1 MKSTEKKPFLDRASS
16 FVWALIMAFAALI
29 LFFLLVELVLAPL
42 LGMQLGETVGYL
54 LYGLVLGISGFII
67 CKHNPKSVW
76 YVILILNIFT
86 FLTVIGEY
94 RTIVGTLGILNGIA
108 LLFSIIGAILGARTG
123 KKQLRLK
130 VAN

>member
-16 FVWALIMAFAALI
+16 FVWALIGAFVALI
-29 LFFLLVELVLAPL
+29 LFFLLVELVFAPL

-54 LYGLVLGISGFII
+54 IYGLMLGILGFII
-67 CKHNPKSVW
+67 CKHDPKSVW
-76 YVILILNIFT
+76 YVILVLNIFT

-94 RTIVGTLGILNGIA
+94 RTIVGVLGILNGIA
-108 LLFSIIGAILGARTG
+108 LLLSIIGGVLGTRAGR
-123 KKQLRLK
+123 KQLRLK

>member
-1 MKSTEKKPFLDRASS
+1 MKSTEKKPLLDRASS
-16 FVWALIMAFAALI
+16 FVWALIVTFVALI
-29 LFFLLVELVLAPL
+29 LLFLLVELVLAPL

-54 LYGLVLGISGFII
+54 TYGLILGLSGFII

-76 YVILILNIFT
+76 YVILVLNIFT

-94 RTIVGTLGILNGIA
+94 RTIIGALGLLNGIA
-108 LLFSIIGAILGARTG
+108 FLLTIIGCVLGARTG
-123 KKQLRLK
+123 KKQLKLN